1 MFRNVLWLLNFKIPI
16 HIKIMPNSLSTFQIS
31 MACQIVPEDE
41 CLCHIGNASKIAPGN
56 FSSEVAII
64 KHINFIGI
72 HKPECQLTH
81 TVVHWWK
88 MECNRKGIHDA
99 GAPAMIFLICA
110 CVILIAFVA
119 MLLHKLNKANKRS
132 RADAAG
138 STS

>member
-1 MFRNVLWLLNFKIPI
+1 
-16 HIKIMPNSLSTFQIS
+16 MPNSLSTFQIS

-88 MECNRKGIHDA
+88 MECNRNMIDA

-132 RADAAG
+132 RANAAG